1 MYHPLEISKIFAHS
15 NTEDEVKKSARALRY
30 IMHDEDDDSMYEK
43 VRRYSLWRLIEI
55 TNNTFK
61 NGN

>member
-1 MYHPLEISKIFAHS
+1 MYHPLEISKIFSQS
-15 NTEDEVKKSARALRY
+15 NTEEEVKKSARALRY
-30 IMHDEDDDSMYEK
+30 IMNYEDDERMYEK
-43 VRRYSLWRLIEI
+43 VRMYSLWRLIEI